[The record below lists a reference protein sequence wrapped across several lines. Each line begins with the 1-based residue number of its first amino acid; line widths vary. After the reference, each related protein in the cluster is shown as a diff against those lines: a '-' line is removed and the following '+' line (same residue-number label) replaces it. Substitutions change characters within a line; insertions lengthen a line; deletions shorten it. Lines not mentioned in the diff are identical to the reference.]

1 MDGEDGSQD
10 TSAEIDPEIQKITDQ
25 LNSRAWNQGTQ
36 QQPPF
41 SSEISGEPVQAGM
54 TPEEFAA
61 APALDPHNDDEA
73 WQALIPESPE
83 LPWWQDSS
91 HENHTSNLGKL
102 MRVMAAAGIGALAGR
117 GGQEALIAQ
126 SHGMRSGGIGTG
138 FSYGAQAVQ
147 NLQNLALQRQEM
159 ADKSAYQQAQT
170 GMLQA
175 RTQAF
180 PGSQDSLSTQ
190 RTARAGLMD
199 AQTQK
204 IAADLKRVPA
214 DKFLHAY
221 NGADGKVHFKYQ
233 RSNGTSYEELSDQP
247 FYQKPEVAAKPMKIV
262 GHDGVYMYDPQTHE
276 ATKVVPFAPAQ
287 HRQPSQAKLQQLE
300 LWKVREWHKIGNN
313 AMLTDE
319 QKNNAWQ
326 DLQNTYEKSI
336 ATLGG
341 TPSHYDVRSGSPTP
355 TAPGSYGGDAQPTPN
370 AHSNGSNEIHYKIQN
385 GQLVPE

>member
-175 RTQAF
+175 RTSISGVPRF
-180 PGSQDSLSTQ
+180 PLEAAHGSSWIDGRTDAENRGRSEAGSCGQISTRLQ
-190 RTARAGLMD
+190 RC
-199 AQTQK
+199 
-204 IAADLKRVPA
+204 
-214 DKFLHAY
+214 
-221 NGADGKVHFKYQ
+221 
-233 RSNGTSYEELSDQP
+233 
-247 FYQKPEVAAKPMKIV
+247 
-262 GHDGVYMYDPQTHE
+262 
-276 ATKVVPFAPAQ
+276 
-287 HRQPSQAKLQQLE
+287 
-300 LWKVREWHKIGNN
+300 
-313 AMLTDE
+313 
-319 QKNNAWQ
+319 
-326 DLQNTYEKSI
+326 
-336 ATLGG
+336 
-341 TPSHYDVRSGSPTP
+341 
-355 TAPGSYGGDAQPTPN
+355 
-370 AHSNGSNEIHYKIQN
+370 
-385 GQLVPE
+385 